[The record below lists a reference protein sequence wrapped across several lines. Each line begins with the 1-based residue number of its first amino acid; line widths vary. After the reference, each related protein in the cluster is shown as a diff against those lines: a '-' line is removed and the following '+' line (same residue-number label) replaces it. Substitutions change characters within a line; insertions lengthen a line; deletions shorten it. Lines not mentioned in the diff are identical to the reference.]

1 MFFFCFLESK
11 KPLRKDWV
19 ADVFF
24 CFCFFWF
31 FLTIGSST
39 VKDKKI
45 KQDEIL
51 QLLILLEPRKPY
63 AKNNNNKVEF
73 ILKKL
78 LISTFIISFG
88 RFREFDAG
96 NVPEILL
103 QIKIF
108 GGNMKE
114 TMLTRYFIKV
124 TARPGFTWLGVI
136 KQINRA
142 H

>member
-1 MFFFCFLESK
+1 MCFS
-11 KPLRKDWV
+11 
-19 ADVFF
+19 VFV
-24 CFCFFWF
+24 FFWF

-51 QLLILLEPRKPY
+51 QWLILLEPRKPY
-63 AKNNNNKVEF
+63 ARNNNNKVEF

-88 RFREFDAG
+88 RFSEFDAG
-96 NVPEILL
+96 NVILL

-108 GGNMKE
+108 GRNVTE
-114 TMLTRYFIKV
+114 TMLARYFIKV
-124 TARPGFTWLGVI
+124 TARPGFT
-136 KQINRA
+136 
-142 H
+142 